1 MQVRHEA
8 MWKQRD
14 EVLRLVKDEMAKS
27 NKKKPEELT
36 QAMWTSVVKSST
48 LEKNSFWNDKMG
60 SEDLASVKGM
70 AKRIIEEQA
79 REEAGVRPAPHNTN
93 SQAHKLTDSS
103 SALVTRITS
112 GAWRG
117 RTAQRRRSAASSERA
132 MLGTMCSRRRF
143 TAQSV

>member
-93 SQAHKLTDSS
+93 SQAHKLTNEPDLILTDPPVSPPLSTPPASFGSCASS
-103 SALVTRITS
+103 P
-112 GAWRG
+112 
-117 RTAQRRRSAASSERA
+117 RTARLRSGRRARS
-132 MLGTMCSRRRF
+132 T
-143 TAQSV
+143 